1 MNQGLGTMVD
11 VGEGFWIR
19 TVAFPDAVVRS
30 RSRREQSLVFTTD
43 DKENIPPSL
52 VVTARRRVGRR
63 KSPLPSWY
71 PRTPLRDVTVVVNAL
86 ERRRMRATAARVKRR
101 NRNREMKEPDQTSL
115 GEALSSDVSD
125 ALCVSPIGHSLQS
138 PSSGLVSVSTDPSTE
153 EMRPT
158 EFEEKL
164 QSTIAEMERLVL
176 RNLKR
181 SPEPHAKMKKP
192 TRTLLSM
199 R

>member
-11 VGEGFWIR
+11 VREGFWIR
-19 TVAFPDAVVRS
+19 RVAFPDAVVRS

-86 ERRRMRATAARVKRR
+86 ERRRMRATATRVKRR

-125 ALCVSPIGHSLQS
+125 ALYVSPIGHSLQS
-138 PSSGLVSVSTDPSTE
+138 PSSGLVSVSTTDPSTE
-153 EMRPT
+153 DMRPT

-181 SPEPHAKMKKP
+181 SPEPHAKKKP

>member
-19 TVAFPDAVVRS
+19 RVACRDAVVRS
-30 RSRREQSLVFTTD
+30 RPRREQRFMFATD
-43 DKENIPPSL
+43 DKENIPPSR
-52 VVTARRRVGRR
+52 VVTARRRVGTR

-101 NRNREMKEPDQTSL
+101 NSNSERKEPDQASL

-125 ALCVSPIGHSLQS
+125 AFYVSPIGHSLHS
-138 PSSGLVSVSTDPSTE
+138 PSSGLVSVSTDPSSQDT
-153 EMRPT
+153 RPT

-164 QSTIAEMERLVL
+164 QSTIAEIERLVL
-176 RNLKR
+176 RNLKT
-181 SPEPHAKMKKP
+181 SPQPHAKKKP

>member
-1 MNQGLGTMVD
+1 
-11 VGEGFWIR
+11 
-19 TVAFPDAVVRS
+19 
-30 RSRREQSLVFTTD
+30 
-43 DKENIPPSL
+43 
-52 VVTARRRVGRR
+52 
-63 KSPLPSWY
+63 
-71 PRTPLRDVTVVVNAL
+71 
-86 ERRRMRATAARVKRR
+86 MRATAARVKRR

-125 ALCVSPIGHSLQS
+125 AWYVSPIGHSLQS

-153 EMRPT
+153 DMRPT

-192 TRTLLSM
+192 TSTLLSM

>member
-1 MNQGLGTMVD
+1 
-11 VGEGFWIR
+11 
-19 TVAFPDAVVRS
+19 
-30 RSRREQSLVFTTD
+30 
-43 DKENIPPSL
+43 
-52 VVTARRRVGRR
+52 
-63 KSPLPSWY
+63 
-71 PRTPLRDVTVVVNAL
+71 
-86 ERRRMRATAARVKRR
+86 MRATAARVKRR

-125 ALCVSPIGHSLQS
+125 AWYVSPIGHSLQS

-158 EFEEKL
+158 EFEGKL

-176 RNLKR
+176 RNLKM
-181 SPEPHAKMKKP
+181 SPGPHAKMKKP

>member
-1 MNQGLGTMVD
+1 
-11 VGEGFWIR
+11 
-19 TVAFPDAVVRS
+19 
-30 RSRREQSLVFTTD
+30 
-43 DKENIPPSL
+43 
-52 VVTARRRVGRR
+52 
-63 KSPLPSWY
+63 
-71 PRTPLRDVTVVVNAL
+71 
-86 ERRRMRATAARVKRR
+86 MRATATRVKRR

-125 ALCVSPIGHSLQS
+125 ALYVSPIGHSLQS
-138 PSSGLVSVSTDPSTE
+138 PSSGLVSVSTTDPSTE
-153 EMRPT
+153 DMRPT

-181 SPEPHAKMKKP
+181 SPEPHAKKKP